1 MAFDFDFWVALAGRD
16 PVRFE
21 AERRRQ
27 VQDAIRAGQEA
38 GRLAALQWRIDQERR
53 RGKSA
58 LGGCLRVQ
66 RMMWMAFGELN
77 ARLSGFRRDGGPAP
91 QATVAQPERPARI
104 LPFRPD
110 GVRHGQ

>member
-38 GRLAALQWRIDQERR
+38 GRLAALQ
-53 RGKSA
+53 
-58 LGGCLRVQ
+58 
-66 RMMWMAFGELN
+66 
-77 ARLSGFRRDGGPAP
+77 
-91 QATVAQPERPARI
+91 
-104 LPFRPD
+104 
-110 GVRHGQ
+110 